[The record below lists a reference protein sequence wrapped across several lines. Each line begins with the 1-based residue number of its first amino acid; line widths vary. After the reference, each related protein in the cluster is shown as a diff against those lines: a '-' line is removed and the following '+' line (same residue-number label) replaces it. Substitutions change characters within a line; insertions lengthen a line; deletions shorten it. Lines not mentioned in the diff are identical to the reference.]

1 MSSHAILIAQ
11 KPCNHFLS
19 LYVINAF
26 TRHSYFQSD
35 FYNHSFYFLTIVL
48 SFSRHDAPPSSI
60 VKQRNAIW
68 DFVNAHCIPMH
79 LGNTKLCPRNTNCSD
94 DLCVIHDRD
103 DSADGSFVMC
113 CIVLVFPAANDF
125 TRYSANPARIAIR
138 PPVIKRKDTSLNVLN
153 VINCSVRSRSTSMSW
168 RKVWRWLNI
177 RKRNCQK
184 QDCMLIDAR
193 SFNSKEHKWMFNES
207 YATYIKSW

>member
-1 MSSHAILIAQ
+1 MIACNLPSHAILIAQ

-19 LYVINAF
+19 LCVINAF

-35 FYNHSFYFLTIVL
+35 FYNHLFYFFTIVL

-68 DFVNAHCIPMH
+68 DFVIAHYFPMH

-113 CIVLVFPAANDF
+113 CIVPVFPAVNDF
-125 TRYSANPARIAIR
+125 TRYSANPVRIAIR
-138 PPVIKRKDTSLNVLN
+138 LPVIKREPQS
-153 VINCSVRSRSTSMSW
+153 
-168 RKVWRWLNI
+168 
-177 RKRNCQK
+177 
-184 QDCMLIDAR
+184 AR
-193 SFNSKEHKWMFNES
+193 IHH
-207 YATYIKSW
+207 